1 MKSIKFNTKKILLLT
16 ILLVVLFFS
25 LGVGKINNKDSKI
38 YRNIYIENI
47 NLSKKTKEEAKYI
60 IENNYKVIPIIIK
73 YNEKE
78 WSITP
83 ESINLYFNIN
93 EAVEMAYNYT
103 RTEDFKCNI
112 KRKLELQSK
121 DNYKITLQANYN
133 ESKLSEEIHKICI
146 DMDVPAKEASIII
159 KDTSEMIT
167 CDSKKGRE
175 VDVVKLKELIYE
187 AINKK
192 QLTKIDLPVKIII
205 PQITSQDVKS
215 INTVLGQYSTS
226 FSDSSARG
234 NNIYVAGKS
243 SSEIIL
249 MPGEVY
255 SFNKLTGARTWSKGY
270 KTAKVIV
277 GGKFVDGEGGGVCQV
292 STTIFNAALLSGMEI
307 QEVHNHTF
315 PSKYASRGR
324 DAAVSYG
331 YSDLKFK
338 NPYSHPVYIKNIVNN
353 GAITSKIYGCSEDR
367 EKLYVRTEE
376 KYEKEKINVKTYRI
390 YLDEENNKIREELIS
405 ESKYSIK

>member
-167 CDSKKGRE
+167 SDSKKGRE

-255 SFNKLTGARTWSKGY
+255 SFNKSTGARTWSKGY

>member
-255 SFNKLTGARTWSKGY
+255 SFNKSTGARTWSKGY